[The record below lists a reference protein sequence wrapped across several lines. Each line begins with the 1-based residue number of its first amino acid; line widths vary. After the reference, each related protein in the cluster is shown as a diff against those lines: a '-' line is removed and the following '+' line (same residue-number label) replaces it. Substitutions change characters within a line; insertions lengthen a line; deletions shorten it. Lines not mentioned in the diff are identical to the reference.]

1 MRATAWNNGSHHASG
16 AGYGLRVSGEDRDR
30 YFDRDWSE
38 VVFDLDGEVEARA
51 TISDSF
57 WRTCSELRSVGIG
70 KWLRVRG
77 LAPWPKGIPPTLEVR
92 PAGGN
97 RFNVLPP
104 SPSNP

>member
-30 YFDRDWSE
+30 YSDRDWSE

-57 WRTCSELRSVGIG
+57 
-70 KWLRVRG
+70 
-77 LAPWPKGIPPTLEVR
+77 
-92 PAGGN
+92 
-97 RFNVLPP
+97 
-104 SPSNP
+104 